1 MKKTSFGKNEV
12 IGTTQ
17 IEKSCFKYSHGKKKL
32 ITLYM
37 LIEVMSREQQRFST
51 NQISN
56 EATPEKMGYSFKL
69 RGGKHQHSFLHT
81 STFELHC
88 HK

>member
-1 MKKTSFGKNEV
+1 
-12 IGTTQ
+12 
-17 IEKSCFKYSHGKKKL
+17 
-32 ITLYM
+32 M

-51 NQISN
+51 NQIWN

-69 RGGKHQHSFLHT
+69 RGGKHSFLHT

>member
-1 MKKTSFGKNEV
+1 MEV

-37 LIEVMSREQQRFST
+37 LIEVMSREQQQRFST
-51 NQISN
+51 NQIWD
-56 EATPEKMGYSFKL
+56 EATPEKMGYF
-69 RGGKHQHSFLHT
+69 
-81 STFELHC
+81 
-88 HK
+88 